1 MLQRLPVIVFLATLL
16 ACPIALSQNA
26 PAGDLFNL
34 SLEELMTL
42 EVAERQPY
50 RGEVPLD
57 KLPQAVEIISSDI
70 LQTQGISSF
79 QDALDNSGVVARQ
92 NQFGGLWDSFA
103 IRGFAG
109 SENLPGG
116 YFVNGFSA
124 GRGFSG
130 RRDTANIHSIEVL
143 KGTGAAFYGRSEPGG
158 TLNIITKKPQFQTA
172 GYLEASL
179 GSYDNY
185 HLEGDYTRAESEHL
199 AWRVNGAYEDA
210 SSFRDT
216 LNARQ
221 LSLNPSLL
229 YRISDRTHLSYEM
242 EILEQDIPFDRGVV
256 VLDNQFDRVSPE
268 RFFGEPNDGPIEVQ
282 ATGQQLVFQHDVNQQ
297 WKLLAGLGY
306 RASSLEGYSTEAEL
320 SKTRQL
326 LFQDGK
332 TLSRQRRFRDF
343 DATDLSSRVELTGSF
358 SLGGYAHHLLI
369 GMDAYQY
376 ELAQLQNIWR
386 ATPGAGDT
394 TYSVAFDAPVYGQIP
409 PPLSPFWDRQE
420 EEDATG
426 IYLQDHIE
434 LNEQWQLLAGFRFD
448 RLHKHFRDFLSV
460 DTKHQTHSGVIPRV
474 GINYRVTPSYSFY
487 VSYSEGFRP
496 NSGADFNGN
505 AFSPEL
511 SNSYEMGLKF
521 TGEDQRI
528 SGNIA
533 VYRAEKSNLL
543 TSDPINSGFS
553 LALGKAESQG
563 LDINLNIQLDGIN
576 EVSLSYL
583 YVDAQTVND
592 MINPVWSVKV
602 PAGSPLINIPQQQ
615 ANLTWMQSLNLAGHQ
630 ANWGVNLSYVDERL
644 GETIDPD
651 YILPSY
657 TLVRV
662 FSTVELTQKLQLSLN
677 INNLF
682 NEQYFPSSY
691 SALWTQPGSPRT
703 VFLKMRYR
711 FD

>member
-1 MLQRLPVIVFLATLL
+1 MLQRLPSIVFVATVL
-16 ACPIALSQNA
+16 ACPFALSQSA
-26 PAGDLFNL
+26 PSDDLFDL
-34 SLEELMTL
+34 SLEQLMTL

-50 RGEVPLD
+50 RGELPLD
-57 KLPQAVEIISSDI
+57 KLPQAVEILSSDF
-70 LQTQGISSF
+70 LQTRGISSF
-79 QDALDNSGVVARQ
+79 QDALDTSSAVARQ
-92 NQFGGLWDSFA
+92 NHFGGLWDGFA
-103 IRGFAG
+103 IRGFSG
-109 SENLPGG
+109 DENLPGG

-130 RRDTANIHSIEVL
+130 RRDTANIQSIEVL

-158 TLNIITKKPQFQTA
+158 TINIITKKPQFHTS
-172 GYLEASL
+172 GYLEASA

-185 HLEGDYTRAESEHL
+185 RLEADYTTAASEHL

-210 SSFRDT
+210 GSFRNT
-216 LNARQ
+216 LSSNR

-229 YRISDRTHLSYEM
+229 YRISDRSHLSYEV
-242 EILEQDIPFDRGVV
+242 EILEQDIPFDRAVV
-256 VLDNQFDRVSPE
+256 VLNNDFDRVSPE
-268 RFFGEPNDGPIEVQ
+268 RFFGEPNDGPIEVK
-282 ATGQQLVFQHDVNQQ
+282 ATGQQLVFQHAFNQK
-297 WKLLAGLGY
+297 WNLLAGFGY

-326 LFQDGK
+326 LFRDGE

-343 DATDLSSRVELTGSF
+343 DATDLSSRVELTGLF
-358 SLGGYAHHLLI
+358 TLGGQAHHLLI
-369 GMDAYQY
+369 GLDAYEY
-376 ELAQLQNIWR
+376 ELTQIQQTWR
-386 ATPGAGDT
+386 VAPGDN
-394 TYSVAFDAPVYGQIP
+394 TYAVAFAAPVYGQP
-409 PPLSPFWDRQE
+409 QPALNPFWDRQE
-420 EEDATG
+420 QEDATG
-426 IYLQDHIE
+426 MYVQDQIE
-434 LNEQWQLLAGFRFD
+434 LNEQWQLLAGFRVD
-448 RLHKHFRDFLSV
+448 RLQKHFEDFLSD
-460 DTKHQTHSGVIPRV
+460 DTTHQTHNGIIPRA
-474 GINYRVTPSYSFY
+474 GFNYQATPSYSFY
-487 VSYSEGFRP
+487 ASYSEGFRP
-496 NSGADFNGN
+496 NSGTDARGD
-505 AFSPEL
+505 AFSPEQ

-521 TGEDQRI
+521 TSRDQRV
-528 SGNIA
+528 SSNIA
-533 VYRAEKSNLL
+533 LYRAEKSNLL

-563 LDINLNIQLDGIN
+563 LDINLSIQFDGDN
-576 EVSLSYL
+576 EVSFNYL

-615 ANLTWMQSLNLAGHQ
+615 ANLTFINSFTVSGHHS
-630 ANWGVNLSYVDERL
+630 NWGANVSYVDERL
-644 GETIDPD
+644 GETIDPN

-662 FSTVELTQKLQLSLN
+662 FSTVELTKKMQLSLN

-703 VFLKMRYR
+703 IFLKMRYR